1 MKRLTPGGASHRFA
15 NEMGYPACQCIS
27 RGQVCQTA
35 SQGKRLSQW
44 LGRLADST
52 RPAGSEDVS
61 FHQKF
66 GAIRGQVRN
75 IDRQSRG
82 DCARS
87 MKVQN
92 QGELRNADFGL
103 RSGEDRS
110 VVRFPAVGCANSSKA
125 VSPWHKL
132 KRQTKPFRRKALEN
146 KRLIARL
153 PYLEYWVRDQELPR
167 DSTSRGL

>member
-35 SQGKRLSQW
+35 SQAKRLSQW

-87 MKVQN
+87 RKSKVKGTCGMRISDCGM
-92 QGELRNADFGL
+92 GERAANHESRITSHEKAQWPNEPISAQRDGEHDVN
-103 RSGEDRS
+103 SG
-110 VVRFPAVGCANSSKA
+110 FA
-125 VSPWHKL
+125 
-132 KRQTKPFRRKALEN
+132 T
-146 KRLIARL
+146 
-153 PYLEYWVRDQELPR
+153 
-167 DSTSRGL
+167 T

>member
-15 NEMGYPACQCIS
+15 NEMGYPACQCIT

-44 LGRLADST
+44 LGRLADCT

-66 GAIRGQVRN
+66 EAIRGQVRN

-82 DCARS
+82 DCARGL
-87 MKVQN
+87 Q
-92 QGELRNADFGL
+92 ELRIMNYEL
-103 RSGEDRS
+103 RSKTAKKLFGRTNPSMEKEL
-110 VVRFPAVGCANSSKA
+110 SSRRCKESSRE
-125 VSPWHKL
+125 VSAHP
-132 KRQTKPFRRKALEN
+132 RRR
-146 KRLIARL
+146 RLICPISAGWAAGR
-153 PYLEYWVRDQELPR
+153 
-167 DSTSRGL
+167 